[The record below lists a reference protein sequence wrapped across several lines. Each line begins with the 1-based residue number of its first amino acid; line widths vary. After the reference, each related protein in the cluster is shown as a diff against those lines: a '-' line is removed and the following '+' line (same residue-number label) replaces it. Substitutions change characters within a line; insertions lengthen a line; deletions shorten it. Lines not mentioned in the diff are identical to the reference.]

1 MHCDGKVVD
10 VGFLITSDEEG
21 DFYTMRAEQ
30 VDKKVLGVS
39 GDSGGPVIVPWS
51 DGFGAV
57 GIMQAAG
64 GTASCGTTNHSA
76 VDCGWAVLFSDIYT
90 VSADLGGTLV
100 TG

>member
-1 MHCDGKVVD
+1 M
-10 VGFLITSDEEG
+10 TSDEEG

-30 VDKKVLGVS
+30 VNKNVLGVS
-39 GDSGGPVIVPWS
+39 GDSGGPVIVPWA

-57 GIMQAAG
+57 GILQAAG
-64 GTASCGTTNHSA
+64 GVADCGTTNHPA
-76 VDCGWAVLFSDIYT
+76 VDCGWAVLFSDIYS